1 MKRTVIFLVAICLIL
16 WGCSCDD
23 VTLAAF
29 KNKERVEMFP
39 YSYTLEN
46 GEALN
51 FVPAGALDIAA
62 CGDSLFFSVPSEKF
76 IYVYDYNDGIFSG
89 SFLQKGN
96 GPYEFLNPPFMQE
109 MTFSEGIAS
118 IYHPNGH
125 FYDFDYK
132 SSILSGS
139 PVIINDANNL
149 PENLKN
155 CFRVE
160 DSTYYCREVRSD
172 EKGLRR
178 FLWTGGKESQNASI
192 EILNEI
198 LLEGNED
205 GYRHNL
211 LSSLI
216 AYHNGHDIVVEAA
229 LYQDVINI
237 YSLRKKFALSI
248 VTGDNVNSIE
258 ELSTLPIGNFK
269 DAYMDLR
276 LYDNSFACLK
286 AGNCVQFFDWQGNP
300 LLQLSLP
307 ENATAFDVAW
317 KDRFLFTYD
326 IETERLYKYE
336 IPEDIINRLK

>member
-1 MKRTVIFLVAICLIL
+1 MKRTVVSLAAICLTL
-16 WGCSCDD
+16 CGCSYKD

-29 KNKERVEMFP
+29 KNMERVDEFP
-39 YSYTLEN
+39 YSFMLGK

-51 FVPAGALDIAA
+51 FVPVGALDIAV
-62 CGDSLFFSVPSEKF
+62 CGDSLLFSVPSEKF
-76 IYVYDYNDGIFSG
+76 INVYDLNDGIFSG
-89 SFLQKGN
+89 SFLKKGN

-109 MTFSEGIAS
+109 MTFSERIVS

-125 FYDFDYK
+125 FYDFDFK
-132 SSILSGS
+132 RSILRGS
-139 PVIINDANNL
+139 PVVINDANNL
-149 PENLKN
+149 PKKLKN

-160 DSTYYCREVRSD
+160 DSSYYCREVRSD
-172 EKGLRR
+172 AKGLRR
-178 FLWTGGKESQNASI
+178 FLWTSGKESQNASI
-192 EILNEI
+192 ETLNEI
-198 LLEGNED
+198 LLEGKED

-216 AYHNGHDIVVEAA
+216 AYHNEHDIVVEAVM
-229 LYQDVINI
+229 YQDVINM

-258 ELSTLPIGNFK
+258 ELSTLPFGNFK

-300 LLQLSLP
+300 IAQLMLP
-307 ENATAFDVAW
+307 EKATAFDVAW
-317 KDRFLFTYD
+317 GDRFLLTYD
-326 IETERLYKYE
+326 IETESLYKYK
-336 IPEDIINRLK
+336 IPEGILNG